1 MKFNSFTKN
10 LCAILLAP
18 MVTAGFSHAAGGRCG
33 GVTVIIVTN
42 EPSPFQIQS
51 GDFNI
56 AVTFDANVPAADR
69 AVIQY
74 AVNEWNAI
82 LQSSGVNPGTY
93 PIRIAY
99 GQPNNP
105 DALASTTVSSRNG
118 TLVSNSMVFK
128 ADELWFVDPTPA
140 DDSEF
145 GSNPPAGYDLL
156 TTARHELGHAFGW
169 SKTSRTTNLV
179 VNNVFDPAR
188 LNIALVS
195 GWADDGGFHADDAV
209 DPNELM
215 TPTMG
220 PGERRPIKLYP
231 TATLV
236 SRAFQYQIPMNFV
249 DPANGGTQTG
259 SAWEPWQTFQGA
271 VAQAPA
277 GIPLLLAPATFAV
290 PRNQPMSGP
299 HAVYSARGGATVIG
313 Q

>member
-1 MKFNSFTKN
+1 MKFISFTKN

-56 AVTFDANVPAADR
+56 AVTFEANVPTADR

-82 LQSSGVNPGTY
+82 LQSRGVNPGRY
-93 PIRIAY
+93 PITIAY

-105 DALASTTVSSRNG
+105 DALAATITSIAGG
-118 TLVSNSMVFK
+118 TLVGASIVFK
-128 ADELWFVDPTPA
+128 ADEPWFVDPTPA

-145 GSNPPAGYDLL
+145 GSNPPTGSDLL
-156 TTARHELGHAFGW
+156 STARHELGHAFGW
-169 SKTSRTTNLV
+169 AITSRTTSLV

-188 LNIALVS
+188 LNIAIS
-195 GWADDGGFHADDAV
+195 FDGGLHADDTV

-215 TPTMG
+215 TPSIG
-220 PGERRPIKLYP
+220 PGTRRPIRLYP

-259 SAWEPWQTFQGA
+259 SAWEPWQTFQVA

-277 GIPLLLAPATFAV
+277 GIPLLLAPTTFAV

-299 HAVYSARGGATVIG
+299 HTVHSARGGATVVG